1 MVCDWYG
8 CYIYCFIIFFLGV
21 VGNINRIPEVVVVHK
36 KPRKNGKV
44 FLEVFENTR
53 IDDIIA
59 NNKRKPLIPNENEI
73 LELGVGIS
81 FVERYKKKYK
91 LN

>member
-1 MVCDWYG
+1 M
-8 CYIYCFIIFFLGV
+8 
-21 VGNINRIPEVVVVHK
+21 GNMNRIPEVVVVHK
-36 KPRKNGKV
+36 RPRKNGKI
-44 FLEVFENTR
+44 FLQVFENTR

-59 NNKRKPLIPNENEI
+59 TNKRKPLIPKENEI

-91 LN
+91 L